1 MPPQLAVLGIWQ
13 NTQQDVIN
21 VGGFFSCPWMQNV
34 WEREKVKLFLDDCNI
49 DLEERAIVSK
59 VNISLGLLFSIYYSL
74 KIPWVYYVSEWSH
87 VTKVW
92 SSEKSIYFIVSYVL
106 DGTPR
111 RIYSLAEVVEKEYC
125 HARKVSKRN
134 SHSKDWYCFD
144 N

>member
-21 VGGFFSCPWMQNV
+21 VGGFFHAHGWKMCGKGGKWSYFWMIATLTLK
-34 WEREKVKLFLDDCNI
+34 RG
-49 DLEERAIVSK
+49 ASK
-59 VNISLGLLFSIYYSL
+59 VNISLGLLLSIYYSL
-74 KIPWVYYVSEWSH
+74 NVPWVYVGEWSH
-87 VTKVW
+87 VIKVW

-144 N
+144 Y

>member
-1 MPPQLAVLGIWQ
+1 MNATLTLKRG
-13 NTQQDVIN
+13 
-21 VGGFFSCPWMQNV
+21 
-34 WEREKVKLFLDDCNI
+34 
-49 DLEERAIVSK
+49 VSK
-59 VNISLGLLFSIYYSL
+59 VNISPGLLFSIYYSL
-74 KIPWVYYVSEWSH
+74 NVPWVYVSEWSN
-87 VTKVW
+87 VVKVW
-92 SSEKSIYFIVSYVL
+92 SSEKNIYFIVSYVL

>member
-1 MPPQLAVLGIWQ
+1 MIATLTLTIGVP
-13 NTQQDVIN
+13 
-21 VGGFFSCPWMQNV
+21 
-34 WEREKVKLFLDDCNI
+34 E
-49 DLEERAIVSK
+49 

-74 KIPWVYYVSEWSH
+74 NVPWVYVSEWSN
-87 VTKVW
+87 VVKVW
-92 SSEKSIYFIVSYVL
+92 LSEKNIYFIVSYVL
-106 DGTPR
+106 DGIPR